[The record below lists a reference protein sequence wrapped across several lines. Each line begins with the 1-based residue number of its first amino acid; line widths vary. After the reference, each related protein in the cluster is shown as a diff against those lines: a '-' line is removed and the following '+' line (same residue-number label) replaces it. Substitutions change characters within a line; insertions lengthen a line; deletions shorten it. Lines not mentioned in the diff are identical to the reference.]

1 MKRNFT
7 WTIVSCLTVMII
19 ALSLY
24 VNKMTTK
31 VYLSNEQLKDLGLYL
46 IEPARDLGS
55 FNLIDSNEKE
65 FLPQDFEGKWNVL
78 FFGFT
83 FCPDICPITMSM
95 LSRIEKGLDIENQ
108 EKVRIFLVTVD
119 PDRDSPDQLKV
130 YLENFSENFIGLTG
144 GLDQIYNFATRVNA
158 PFSPISNSKDP
169 HYTVD
174 HTGSIILIN
183 PEGNYAGFFR
193 APHNQDDIK
202 KAILDIVSRNL

>member
-1 MKRNFT
+1 MKSNFT
-7 WTIVSCLTVMII
+7 WTIASCVVVMLV
-19 ALSLY
+19 AVSLY

-31 VYLSNEQLKDLGLYL
+31 VHLSSEQLKDMGLYL
-46 IEPARDLGS
+46 IEPPRTLGS
-55 FNLIDSNEKE
+55 FNLIDSAGKE
-65 FLPQDFEGKWNVL
+65 FLPKDFEGKWNML

-108 EKVRIFLVTVD
+108 EKIRIFLVTVD

-169 HYTVD
+169 HYSVD

>member
-7 WTIVSCLTVMII
+7 WTIVSCLAVMLI

-55 FNLIDSNEKE
+55 FNLIDTNEKE

-83 FCPDICPITMSM
+83 FCPDICPITMRM
-95 LSRIEKGLDIENQ
+95 LSRIEKEIDSQELDKI
-108 EKVRIFLVTVD
+108 RIFLVTVD
-119 PDRDSPDQLKV
+119 PVRDNPNQLKI
-130 YLENFSENFIGLTG
+130 YLKNFSENFTGLTG

-158 PFSPISNSKDP
+158 PFTPINNSKDP
-169 HYTVD
+169 YYTVD
-174 HTGSIILIN
+174 HTGSIVLID
-183 PEGNYAGFFR
+183 PDGNYAGFFR
-193 APHNQDDIK
+193 APHNQDKIK
-202 KAILDIVSRNL
+202 KALLEIIRRDL

>member
-1 MKRNFT
+1 MKSNFT
-7 WTIVSCLTVMII
+7 WTIASCVVVMLV
-19 ALSLY
+19 AVSLY

-31 VYLSNEQLKDLGLYL
+31 VHLSSEQLKDMGLYL
-46 IEPARDLGS
+46 IEPPRNLGS
-55 FNLIDSNEKE
+55 FNLMDSAGKE
-65 FLPQDFEGKWNVL
+65 FLPKDFEGKWNML

-108 EKVRIFLVTVD
+108 EKIRIFLVTVD
-119 PDRDSPDQLKV
+119 PDRDSPEQLKV

-202 KAILDIVSRNL
+202 KAILDIVSRNY

>member
-7 WTIVSCLTVMII
+7 WTIVSCLAVMLI

-55 FNLIDSNEKE
+55 FNLIDTNEKE
-65 FLPQDFEGKWNVL
+65 FLPQDFKGKWNVL

-83 FCPDICPITMSM
+83 FCPDICPVTMRM
-95 LSRIEKGLDIENQ
+95 LSRIEKEIDSQELDKI
-108 EKVRIFLVTVD
+108 RIFLVTVD
-119 PDRDSPDQLKV
+119 PVRDNPNQLKI
-130 YLENFSENFIGLTG
+130 YLKNFSENFTGLTG

-158 PFSPISNSKDP
+158 PFTPINNSKDP
-169 HYTVD
+169 YYTVD
-174 HTGSIILIN
+174 HTGSIVLID
-183 PEGNYAGFFR
+183 PDGNYAGFFR
-193 APHNQDDIK
+193 APHNQDKIK
-202 KAILDIVSRNL
+202 KALLEITRRDL

>member
-1 MKRNFT
+1 MKSNFT
-7 WTIVSCLTVMII
+7 WTITSCLAVMLV
-19 ALSLY
+19 AVSLY

-31 VYLSNEQLKDLGLYL
+31 VHLSSEQLKDMGLYL
-46 IEPARDLGS
+46 IEPPRNLGS
-55 FNLIDSNEKE
+55 FNLIDSAGKE
-65 FLPQDFEGKWNVL
+65 FLPKDFEGKWNML

-108 EKVRIFLVTVD
+108 EKIRIFLVTVD
-119 PDRDSPDQLKV
+119 PDRDSPEQLKV
-130 YLENFSENFIGLTG
+130 YLENFSENFIGLAG

>member
-7 WTIVSCLTVMII
+7 WTIVSCLAVMLI

-95 LSRIEKGLDIENQ
+95 LSRIEKEIDSQELDKI
-108 EKVRIFLVTVD
+108 RIFLVTVD
-119 PDRDSPDQLKV
+119 PVRDNPNQLKI
-130 YLENFSENFIGLTG
+130 YLKNFSENFTGLTG

-158 PFSPISNSKDP
+158 PFTPINNSKDP
-169 HYTVD
+169 YYTVD
-174 HTGSIILIN
+174 HTGSIVLIDPN
-183 PEGNYAGFFR
+183 GNYAGFFR
-193 APHNQDDIK
+193 APHNQDKIK
-202 KAILDIVSRNL
+202 KALLEIIRRDL

>member
-1 MKRNFT
+1 MKKNFT
-7 WTIVSCLTVMII
+7 WTIVSCVVVMLV

-31 VYLSNEQLKDLGLYL
+31 VHLSSEQLRDMGLYL
-46 IEPARDLGS
+46 IEPPRNLGS
-55 FNLIDSNEKE
+55 FNLMDSAGKE
-65 FLPQDFEGKWNVL
+65 FLPEGFKGKWNML

-95 LSRIEKGLDIENQ
+95 LSRIEKGLDNEDLDKI
-108 EKVRIFLVTVD
+108 RIYLVTVD

-174 HTGSIILIN
+174 HTGSIVLIN

-193 APHNQDDIK
+193 APHNQDDVK
-202 KAILDIVSRNL
+202 KAILDIVSRN

>member
-1 MKRNFT
+1 MKSNFT
-7 WTIVSCLTVMII
+7 WTIASCVVVMLV
-19 ALSLY
+19 AVSLY

-31 VYLSNEQLKDLGLYL
+31 VHLSSEQLKDMGLYL
-46 IEPARDLGS
+46 IEPPRNLGS
-55 FNLIDSNEKE
+55 FNLMDSTGKE
-65 FLPQDFEGKWNVL
+65 FLPQDFEGKWNML

-95 LSRIEKGLDIENQ
+95 LSRIEKGLDNEDLDKI
-108 EKVRIFLVTVD
+108 RIFLVTVD

>member
-1 MKRNFT
+1 MKSNFT
-7 WTIVSCLTVMII
+7 WTIASCVVVMLV
-19 ALSLY
+19 AVSLY

-31 VYLSNEQLKDLGLYL
+31 VHLSSEQLKDMGLYL
-46 IEPARDLGS
+46 IEPPRNLGS
-55 FNLIDSNEKE
+55 FNLMDSTGKE
-65 FLPQDFEGKWNVL
+65 FLPQDFEGKWNML

-108 EKVRIFLVTVD
+108 EKIRIFLVTVD

-158 PFSPISNSKDP
+158 PFNPIKNNKESN
-169 HYTVD
+169 YTVD

-193 APHNQDDIK
+193 APHNQDDVK
-202 KAILDIVSRNL
+202 KAVLDIVNRN

>member
-1 MKRNFT
+1 MKSNFT
-7 WTIVSCLTVMII
+7 WTIASCVVVMLV
-19 ALSLY
+19 AVSLY

-31 VYLSNEQLKDLGLYL
+31 VHLSSEQLKDMGLYL
-46 IEPARDLGS
+46 IEPPRTLGS
-55 FNLIDSNEKE
+55 FNLIDSAGKE
-65 FLPQDFEGKWNVL
+65 FLPKDFEGKWNML

-158 PFSPISNSKDP
+158 PFNPIKNNKESN
-169 HYTVD
+169 YTVD

-193 APHNQDDIK
+193 APHNQDDVK
-202 KAILDIVSRNL
+202 KAVLDIVNRN

>member
-1 MKRNFT
+1 MKSNFT
-7 WTIVSCLTVMII
+7 WTIASCLVVMLV
-19 ALSLY
+19 AVSLY

-31 VYLSNEQLKDLGLYL
+31 VHLSSEQLKDMGLYL
-46 IEPARDLGS
+46 IEPPRTLGS
-55 FNLIDSNEKE
+55 FNLIDSAGKE
-65 FLPQDFEGKWNVL
+65 FLPKDFEGKWNML

-108 EKVRIFLVTVD
+108 EKIRIFLVTVD

-158 PFSPISNSKDP
+158 PFNPIKNNKESN
-169 HYTVD
+169 YTVD

-193 APHNQDDIK
+193 APHNQDDVK
-202 KAILDIVSRNL
+202 KAVLDIVNRN

>member
-7 WTIVSCLTVMII
+7 WTIVSCLTVMVI
-19 ALSLY
+19 AVSLY

-46 IEPARDLGS
+46 IDPARNLGS
-55 FNLIDSNEKE
+55 FNLTDSNGKE
-65 FLPQDFEGKWNVL
+65 FLPNNFEGKWNVL
-78 FFGFT
+78 FFGFA

-95 LSRIEKGLDIENQ
+95 LSRIEKEIDSQELDKI
-108 EKVRIFLVTVD
+108 RIFLVTVD

>member
-7 WTIVSCLTVMII
+7 WTIVSCLAVIVI
-19 ALSLY
+19 AVSLY

-46 IEPARDLGS
+46 IDPARNLGS
-55 FNLIDSNEKE
+55 FNLIDSNGKE
-65 FLPQDFEGKWNVL
+65 FLPNDFEGKWNVL

-95 LSRIEKGLDIENQ
+95 LSRIEKEIDSQELDKI
-108 EKVRIFLVTVD
+108 RIFLVTVD

>member
-55 FNLIDSNEKE
+55 FNLIDTNEKE

-83 FCPDICPITMSM
+83 FCPDICPSTMRM
-95 LSRIEKGLDIENQ
+95 LSRIEKEIDKQELDKI
-108 EKVRIFLVTVD
+108 RIFLVTVD
-119 PDRDSPDQLKV
+119 PVRDNPNQLKI
-130 YLENFSENFIGLTG
+130 YLKNFSENFTGLTG

-158 PFSPISNSKDP
+158 PFTPINNSKDP
-169 HYTVD
+169 YYTVD
-174 HTGSIILIN
+174 HTGSIVLIDPN
-183 PEGNYAGFFR
+183 GNYAGFFR
-193 APHNQDDIK
+193 APHNQDKIK
-202 KAILDIVSRNL
+202 KALVEIIRRDL

>member
-1 MKRNFT
+1 MKKNFT
-7 WTIVSCLTVMII
+7 WTIVSCVVVMLV

-31 VYLSNEQLKDLGLYL
+31 VHLSSEQLRDMGLYL
-46 IEPARDLGS
+46 IEPPRNLGS
-55 FNLIDSNEKE
+55 FNLMDSAGKE
-65 FLPQDFEGKWNVL
+65 FLPEGFKGKWNIL

-95 LSRIEKGLDIENQ
+95 LSRIEKGLDNEDQDKI
-108 EKVRIFLVTVD
+108 RIYLVTVD

-193 APHNQDDIK
+193 APHNQDDVK
-202 KAILDIVSRNL
+202 KAILDIVSRN

>member
-1 MKRNFT
+1 MKSNFT
-7 WTIVSCLTVMII
+7 WTIVSCLVVMLV
-19 ALSLY
+19 AVSLY

-31 VYLSNEQLKDLGLYL
+31 VHLSSEQLKDMGLYL
-46 IEPARDLGS
+46 IEPPRNLGA
-55 FNLIDSNEKE
+55 FNLMDSAGKE
-65 FLPQDFEGKWNVL
+65 FLPKDFEGKWNML

-158 PFSPISNSKDP
+158 PFNPIKNNKESN
-169 HYTVD
+169 YTVD

-193 APHNQDDIK
+193 APHNQDDVK
-202 KAILDIVSRNL
+202 KAVLDIVNRN

>member
-7 WTIVSCLTVMII
+7 WTIVSCLVVIFV
-19 ALSLY
+19 AVSLY
-24 VNKMTTK
+24 VNKMTSEINLT
-31 VYLSNEQLKDLGLYL
+31 NEQLKDLGFYL
-46 IEPARDLGS
+46 IEPPRNLGS
-55 FNLIDSNEKE
+55 FNLLDTNMKE
-65 FLPQDFEGKWNVL
+65 FLPKDFKGRWNLL

-95 LSRIEKGLDIENQ
+95 LSRIEKGLDNEDLDKI
-108 EKVRIFLVTVD
+108 RIFLVTVD

>member
-95 LSRIEKGLDIENQ
+95 LSRIEKEIDSQELDKI
-108 EKVRIFLVTVD
+108 RIFLVTVD
-119 PDRDSPDQLKV
+119 PVRDNPNQLKI
-130 YLENFSENFIGLTG
+130 YLKNFSENFTGLTG

-158 PFSPISNSKDP
+158 PFTPINNSKDP
-169 HYTVD
+169 YYTVD
-174 HTGSIILIN
+174 HTGSIVLID
-183 PEGNYAGFFR
+183 PDGNYAGFFR
-193 APHNQDDIK
+193 APHNQDKIK
-202 KAILDIVSRNL
+202 KALLEITRRDL

>member
-7 WTIVSCLTVMII
+7 WTIVSCLAVMLI

-46 IEPARDLGS
+46 IDPARNLGS
-55 FNLIDSNEKE
+55 FNLIDSRGKE

-83 FCPDICPITMSM
+83 FCPDICPITMRM
-95 LSRIEKGLDIENQ
+95 LSRIEKEIDSQELDKI
-108 EKVRIFLVTVD
+108 RIFLVTVD

-174 HTGSIILIN
+174 HTGSIVLIDPN
-183 PEGNYAGFFR
+183 GNYAGFFR
-193 APHNQDDIK
+193 APHNQDKIK
-202 KAILDIVSRNL
+202 KGLLEIIRRDL

>member
-7 WTIVSCLTVMII
+7 WTIVSCLAVMLI

-83 FCPDICPITMSM
+83 FCPDICPITM
-95 LSRIEKGLDIENQ
+95 RACFQ
-108 EKVRIFLVTVD
+108 E
-119 PDRDSPDQLKV
+119 LKRK
-130 YLENFSENFIGLTG
+130 LT
-144 GLDQIYNFATRVNA
+144 LKN
-158 PFSPISNSKDP
+158 
-169 HYTVD
+169 
-174 HTGSIILIN
+174 
-183 PEGNYAGFFR
+183 
-193 APHNQDDIK
+193 
-202 KAILDIVSRNL
+202 

>member
-7 WTIVSCLTVMII
+7 WTIVSCLAVMLI

-55 FNLIDSNEKE
+55 FNLIDTNEKE

-83 FCPDICPITMSM
+83 FCPDICPITMRM
-95 LSRIEKGLDIENQ
+95 LSRIEKEIGKQELDKI
-108 EKVRIFLVTVD
+108 RIFLVTVD
-119 PDRDSPDQLKV
+119 PGRDNPNQLKI
-130 YLENFSENFIGLTG
+130 YLKNFSENFTGLTG

-158 PFSPISNSKDP
+158 PFTPINNSKDP
-169 HYTVD
+169 YYTVD
-174 HTGSIILIN
+174 HTGSIILID
-183 PEGNYAGFFR
+183 PDGNYAGFFR
-193 APHNQDDIK
+193 APHNQDKIK
-202 KAILDIVSRNL
+202 KALLEIIRRDL

>member
-1 MKRNFT
+1 MKSNFT
-7 WTIVSCLTVMII
+7 WTIASCVVVMLV
-19 ALSLY
+19 AVSLY

-31 VYLSNEQLKDLGLYL
+31 VHLSSEQLKDMGLYL
-46 IEPARDLGS
+46 IEPPRNLGS
-55 FNLIDSNEKE
+55 FNLIDSAGKE
-65 FLPQDFEGKWNVL
+65 FLPQDFEGKWNML

-108 EKVRIFLVTVD
+108 EKIRIFLVTVD

-169 HYTVD
+169 HYSVD

>member
-1 MKRNFT
+1 MKSNFT
-7 WTIVSCLTVMII
+7 WTIASCLVVMLV
-19 ALSLY
+19 AVSLY

-31 VYLSNEQLKDLGLYL
+31 VNLSSEQLKDMGLYL
-46 IEPARDLGS
+46 IEPPRNLGS
-55 FNLIDSNEKE
+55 FNLMDSAGKE
-65 FLPQDFEGKWNVL
+65 FLPKDFEGKWNML

-108 EKVRIFLVTVD
+108 EKIRIFLVTVD

-158 PFSPISNSKDP
+158 PFNPIKNNKESN
-169 HYTVD
+169 YTVD

-193 APHNQDDIK
+193 APHNQDDVK
-202 KAILDIVSRNL
+202 KAVLDIVNRN

>member
-7 WTIVSCLTVMII
+7 WTIVSCLAVIVI
-19 ALSLY
+19 AVSLY

-46 IEPARDLGS
+46 IDPARNLGS
-55 FNLIDSNEKE
+55 FNLTDSNGKE
-65 FLPQDFEGKWNVL
+65 FLPNNFEGKWNVL

-95 LSRIEKGLDIENQ
+95 LSRIEKEIDSQELDKI
-108 EKVRIFLVTVD
+108 RIFLVTVD

-174 HTGSIILIN
+174 HTGSIVLIN

-193 APHNQDDIK
+193 APHNQDDVK
-202 KAILDIVSRNL
+202 KAILDIVSRN

>member
-7 WTIVSCLTVMII
+7 WTIVSCLTVMVI
-19 ALSLY
+19 AVSLY

-46 IEPARDLGS
+46 IDPARNLGS
-55 FNLIDSNEKE
+55 FNLIDSNGKE
-65 FLPQDFEGKWNVL
+65 FLPNDFEGKWNVL

-95 LSRIEKGLDIENQ
+95 LSRIEKEIDSQELDKI
-108 EKVRIFLVTVD
+108 RIFLVTVD

>member
-7 WTIVSCLTVMII
+7 WTIVSCLAVMLI

-83 FCPDICPITMSM
+83 FCPDICPITMRM
-95 LSRIEKGLDIENQ
+95 LSRIEKEIDKQELDKI
-108 EKVRIFLVTVD
+108 RIFLVTVD
-119 PDRDSPDQLKV
+119 PVRDNPNQLKI
-130 YLENFSENFIGLTG
+130 YLKNFSENFTGLTG

-158 PFSPISNSKDP
+158 PFTPINNSEDP
-169 HYTVD
+169 YYTVD
-174 HTGSIILIN
+174 HTGSIVLID
-183 PEGNYAGFFR
+183 PGGNYAGFFR
-193 APHNQDDIK
+193 APHNQDKIK
-202 KAILDIVSRNL
+202 KALLEITRRDL

>member
-7 WTIVSCLTVMII
+7 WTIVSCLAVIVI
-19 ALSLY
+19 AVSLY

-46 IEPARDLGS
+46 IDPARNLGS
-55 FNLIDSNEKE
+55 FNLTDSNGKE
-65 FLPQDFEGKWNVL
+65 FLPNNFEGKWNVL

-95 LSRIEKGLDIENQ
+95 LSRIEKEIDSQELDKI
-108 EKVRIFLVTVD
+108 RIFLVTVD
-119 PDRDSPDQLKV
+119 PDRDSPDQLKI

-169 HYTVD
+169 HYSVD

>member
-1 MKRNFT
+1 MKSNFT
-7 WTIVSCLTVMII
+7 WTIASCVVVMLV
-19 ALSLY
+19 AVSLY

-31 VYLSNEQLKDLGLYL
+31 VHLSSEQLKDMGLYL
-46 IEPARDLGS
+46 IEPPRNLGA
-55 FNLIDSNEKE
+55 FNLMDSAGKE
-65 FLPQDFEGKWNVL
+65 FLPKDFEGKWNML

-158 PFSPISNSKDP
+158 PFNPIKNNKESN
-169 HYTVD
+169 YTVD

-193 APHNQDDIK
+193 APHNQDDVK
-202 KAILDIVSRNL
+202 KAVLDIVNRN

>member
-1 MKRNFT
+1 MKSNFT
-7 WTIVSCLTVMII
+7 WTIASCLVVMLV
-19 ALSLY
+19 AVSLY

-31 VYLSNEQLKDLGLYL
+31 VHLSSEQLKDMGLYL
-46 IEPARDLGS
+46 IEPPRNLGS
-55 FNLIDSNEKE
+55 FNLMDSTGKE
-65 FLPQDFEGKWNVL
+65 FLPEDFEGKWNML

-108 EKVRIFLVTVD
+108 EKIRIFLVTVD

-169 HYTVD
+169 HYSVD

>member
-1 MKRNFT
+1 MKSNFT
-7 WTIVSCLTVMII
+7 WTIASCLVVMLV
-19 ALSLY
+19 AVSLY

-31 VYLSNEQLKDLGLYL
+31 VHLSSEQLKDMGLYL
-46 IEPARDLGS
+46 IEPPRNLGS
-55 FNLIDSNEKE
+55 FNLMDSTGKE
-65 FLPQDFEGKWNVL
+65 FLPKDFEGKWNML

-108 EKVRIFLVTVD
+108 ENVRIFLVTVD

-158 PFSPISNSKDP
+158 PFNPIKNNKESN
-169 HYTVD
+169 YTVD

-193 APHNQDDIK
+193 APHNQDDVK
-202 KAILDIVSRNL
+202 KAVLDIVNRN

>member
-7 WTIVSCLTVMII
+7 WTIVSCLAVMLI

-46 IEPARDLGS
+46 IDPARNLGS
-55 FNLIDSNEKE
+55 FNLIDSSEKE

-83 FCPDICPITMSM
+83 FCPDICPITMRM
-95 LSRIEKGLDIENQ
+95 LSRIEKEIDSQELDKI
-108 EKVRIFLVTVD
+108 RIFLVTVD
-119 PDRDSPDQLKV
+119 PVRDNPNQLKI
-130 YLENFSENFIGLTG
+130 YLKNFSENFTGLTG

-158 PFSPISNSKDP
+158 PFTPINNSKDP
-169 HYTVD
+169 YYTVD
-174 HTGSIILIN
+174 HTGSIVLID
-183 PEGNYAGFFR
+183 PDGNYAGFFR
-193 APHNQDDIK
+193 APHNQDKIK
-202 KAILDIVSRNL
+202 KALLEIIRRDL

>member
-1 MKRNFT
+1 MKSNFT
-7 WTIVSCLTVMII
+7 WTIASCLVVMLL
-19 ALSLY
+19 AVSLY

-31 VYLSNEQLKDLGLYL
+31 VHLSSEQLKDMGLYL
-46 IEPARDLGS
+46 IEQPRNLGS
-55 FNLIDSNEKE
+55 FNLMDSAGKE
-65 FLPQDFEGKWNVL
+65 FLPKDFEGKWNML

-158 PFSPISNSKDP
+158 PFNPIKNNKESN
-169 HYTVD
+169 YTVD

-193 APHNQDDIK
+193 APHNQDDVK
-202 KAILDIVSRNL
+202 KAVLDIVNRN

>member
-1 MKRNFT
+1 MKSNFT
-7 WTIVSCLTVMII
+7 WTIASCLVVMLV
-19 ALSLY
+19 AVSLY

-31 VYLSNEQLKDLGLYL
+31 VHLSSEQLKDMGLYL
-46 IEPARDLGS
+46 IEPPRNLGS
-55 FNLIDSNEKE
+55 FNLMDSAGKE
-65 FLPQDFEGKWNVL
+65 FLPKDFEGKWNML

-108 EKVRIFLVTVD
+108 EKIRIFLVTVD